1 VSLREV
7 AQALG
12 ISESEATRLLA
23 EARRLVGVV
32 GGGEEP

>member
-12 ISESEATRLLA
+12 ISVSEATCLLA

-32 GGGEEP
+32 GGGEES